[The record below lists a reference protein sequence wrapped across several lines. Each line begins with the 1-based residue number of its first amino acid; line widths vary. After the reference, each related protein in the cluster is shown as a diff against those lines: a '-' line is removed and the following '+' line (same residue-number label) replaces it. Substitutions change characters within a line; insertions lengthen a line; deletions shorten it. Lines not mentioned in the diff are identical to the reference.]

1 MGNELFLDFVAVLGF
16 GAPFV
21 YLLDYEFR
29 KNGHEITPISN
40 RAVYWI
46 LWSLAILYC
55 FFMTIK
61 QILDFIQNFY
71 LTFFV

>member
-21 YLLDYEFR
+21 YLLDYELR

-40 RAVYWI
+40 RAVYWRIRRYYSFLEKI
-46 LWSLAILYC
+46 LIVSLY
-55 FFMTIK
+55 M
-61 QILDFIQNFY
+61 
-71 LTFFV
+71 